1 MDFDPRDYDARDLGR
16 GSGESRE
23 SNADAHGQD
32 PRDNA
37 RWPDRE
43 PLDRTFNPREPF
55 TRDLNLPR
63 GLDRELVRDRDHEY
77 TLRGSTRKP
86 STTCSGTSSTR
97 AVEQIGA
104 STKAPVQMR
113 SKHASPSA

>member
-55 TRDLNLPR
+55 TRDLSVFKTYGPR
-63 GLDRELVRDRDHEY
+63 REEFFKTFPPL
-77 TLRGSTRKP
+77 S
-86 STTCSGTSSTR
+86 
-97 AVEQIGA
+97 
-104 STKAPVQMR
+104 
-113 SKHASPSA
+113 